1 MNRKNENAMRQQAAG
16 SAKTLPGEIERL
28 EAEIAAMQERVAA
41 PDFYTRDTEQVQ
53 QKLRELSAA
62 EDELERRIERWG
74 ELETLKES
82 FLD

>member
-1 MNRKNENAMRQQAAG
+1 
-16 SAKTLPGEIERL
+16 
-28 EAEIAAMQERVAA
+28 MQERVAA